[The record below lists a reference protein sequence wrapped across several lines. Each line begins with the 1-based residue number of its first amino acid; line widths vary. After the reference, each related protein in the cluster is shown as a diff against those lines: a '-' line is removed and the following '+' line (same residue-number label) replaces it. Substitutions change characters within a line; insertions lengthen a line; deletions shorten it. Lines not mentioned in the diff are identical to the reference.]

1 MTSPAEVAPEGHLSA
16 AHRSPPRPSI
26 ITQLE
31 FRQAMRDFRSMFPE
45 MEPVVIEAVLRANGG
60 GVDASI
66 DQLLAMAT
74 DNDNERLR
82 TELEATENA
91 EAPPHY
97 SPPPAAPTPP
107 PSYQQATCTGAA
119 AAAAVAATQGGA
131 PSSEEVHAWKPPL
144 LGPLPPGFLRLGRP
158 HPRPTSPPPPQAT
171 QGEQQLNAAVLQQRM
186 AENARQQRHLS
197 ASGAEAQLLED
208 ERMAILLQNQE
219 FVRQL
224 QSNRDFIR
232 TLNQDIQNQEMERS
246 AGGLVPD
253 DGQPTDAGA
262 EDEPWGTLPHTE
274 ETDAAF
280 RERLKNMG
288 KASRRKFAQ
297 LARLF
302 HRTKKCHFRQMLGD
316 AANPSRD
323 NLLLHE
329 DPGQLEEE
337 MHPQQEPPQGNAT
350 TLAHPTL
357 AAAPHVRQECRGEG
371 GKTLLNKSC
380 LSLWV
385 GPLFQGSTGLNCPA
399 DLLDKGHWS
408 SRLSLVSSASHRS
421 KDMFL
426 HL

>member
-1 MTSPAEVAPEGHLSA
+1 MTSPAEVASEERLSTPN
-16 AHRSPPRPSI
+16 RSPPRRPPV
-26 ITQLE
+26 TQLE

-45 MEPVVIEAVLRANGG
+45 MEAVVIEAVLRANGG
-60 GVDASI
+60 AVDASI

-107 PSYQQATCTGAA
+107 PSYQQATSTPTADQGA
-119 AAAAVAATQGGA
+119 Q
-131 PSSEEVHAWKPPL
+131 EEARAWKPPL
-144 LGPLPPGFLRLGRP
+144 LGPLPPGFLRISRP
-158 HPRPTSPPPPQAT
+158 HHRPSCSPPQSQAT
-171 QGEQQLNAAVLQQRM
+171 GELSTAMLQQRM
-186 AENARQQRHLS
+186 AENVRQQRRLS
-197 ASGAEAQLLED
+197 SGAAEAEAQLLED

-219 FVRQL
+219 FMRQL

-232 TLNQDIQNQEMERS
+232 TLNQDILSQEMERS
-246 AGGLVPD
+246 AGLVPD
-253 DGQPTDAGA
+253 DGRPADAS
-262 EDEPWGTLPHTE
+262 EDEPWGNLPHTE

-323 NLLLHE
+323 NLLLQE
-329 DPGQLEEE
+329 DPGSSEEDTE
-337 MHPQQEPPQGNAT
+337 ARLQQEQ
-350 TLAHPTL
+350 HIQPT
-357 AAAPHVRQECRGEG
+357 
-371 GKTLLNKSC
+371 
-380 LSLWV
+380 
-385 GPLFQGSTGLNCPA
+385 
-399 DLLDKGHWS
+399 KGCSGTS
-408 SRLSLVSSASHRS
+408 SVSRDSR
-421 KDMFL
+421 
-426 HL
+426 

>member
-1 MTSPAEVAPEGHLSA
+1 
-16 AHRSPPRPSI
+16 
-26 ITQLE
+26 
-31 FRQAMRDFRSMFPE
+31 
-45 MEPVVIEAVLRANGG
+45 
-60 GVDASI
+60 
-66 DQLLAMAT
+66 MAT

-107 PSYQQATCTGAA
+107 PSYQQATCA
-119 AAAAVAATQGGA
+119 AAAAVATTQGGSVP
-131 PSSEEVHAWKPPL
+131 PSLEEVRAWKPPL

-158 HPRPTSPPPPQAT
+158 HPRPSSPPPLPT
-171 QGEQQLNAAVLQQRM
+171 QGEQQQQLNVLQQRM
-186 AENARQQRHLS
+186 AENVRQQRHLP
-197 ASGAEAQLLED
+197 GAEAQLLED

-232 TLNQDIQNQEMERS
+232 TLNQDIQSQEMERS

-253 DGQPTDAGA
+253 DGRPADAGA
-262 EDEPWGTLPHTE
+262 EDEPWGSLPHTE

-337 MHPQQEPPQGNAT
+337 PQPLPSRGPP
-350 TLAHPTL
+350 L
-357 AAAPHVRQECRGEG
+357 G
-371 GKTLLNKSC
+371 G
-380 LSLWV
+380 
-385 GPLFQGSTGLNCPA
+385 
-399 DLLDKGHWS
+399 
-408 SRLSLVSSASHRS
+408 R
-421 KDMFL
+421 
-426 HL
+426 

>member
-1 MTSPAEVAPEGHLSA
+1 MTSPAEVAPEERLSA
-16 AHRSPPRPSI
+16 PNRSPPRRPPV
-26 ITQLE
+26 TQLE

-45 MEPVVIEAVLRANGG
+45 MEAVVIEAVLRANGG
-60 GVDASI
+60 AVDASI

-107 PSYQQATCTGAA
+107 PSYQQATCVPTAA
-119 AAAAVAATQGGA
+119 QANQGT
-131 PSSEEVHAWKPPL
+131 PSSGTQEEARAWKPPL
-144 LGPLPPGFLRLGRP
+144 LGPLPPGFLRISRP
-158 HPRPTSPPPPQAT
+158 HHRPSSSPPQSQAVT
-171 QGEQQLNAAVLQQRM
+171 AATGELSTAMLQQRM
-186 AENARQQRHLS
+186 AENVRQQRRLS
-197 ASGAEAQLLED
+197 SGGAAEAETQLLED

-219 FVRQL
+219 FMRQL

-232 TLNQDIQNQEMERS
+232 TLNQDIQSQEMERS
-246 AGGLVPD
+246 AGLVPD
-253 DGQPTDAGA
+253 DGRPATEAT

-329 DPGQLEEE
+329 DPGSSEEDAE
-337 MHPQQEPPQGNAT
+337 ARLHQEQRQAQ
-350 TLAHPTL
+350 PTKGCPGSSPL
-357 AAAPHVRQECRGEG
+357 G
-371 GKTLLNKSC
+371 G
-380 LSLWV
+380 
-385 GPLFQGSTGLNCPA
+385 
-399 DLLDKGHWS
+399 D
-408 SRLSLVSSASHRS
+408 SR
-421 KDMFL
+421 
-426 HL
+426 

>member
-1 MTSPAEVAPEGHLSA
+1 MTSPAEVAPEERLSA
-16 AHRSPPRPSI
+16 PNHSPPRRPPV
-26 ITQLE
+26 TQLE

-45 MEPVVIEAVLRANGG
+45 MEAVVIEAVLRANGG
-60 GVDASI
+60 AVDASI

-97 SPPPAAPTPP
+97 SPPPAAPP
-107 PSYQQATCTGAA
+107 PSYQQATCAPTAA
-119 AAAAVAATQGGA
+119 PARTPGTQ
-131 PSSEEVHAWKPPL
+131 EEARAWKPPL
-144 LGPLPPGFLRLGRP
+144 LGPLPPGFLRISRP
-158 HPRPTSPPPPQAT
+158 HHRPSSSPPPSQAA
-171 QGEQQLNAAVLQQRM
+171 GELSTAMLQQRM
-186 AENARQQRHLS
+186 AENVRQQRRLS
-197 ASGAEAQLLED
+197 SGAAEAETQLLED

-219 FVRQL
+219 FMRQL

-232 TLNQDIQNQEMERS
+232 TLNQDIQSQEMERS
-246 AGGLVPD
+246 AGLVPD
-253 DGQPTDAGA
+253 DGRPADAT

-329 DPGQLEEE
+329 DPGSSEEDAE
-337 MHPQQEPPQGNAT
+337 ARLHQEQRQAQPTKGCPP
-350 TLAHPTL
+350 L
-357 AAAPHVRQECRGEG
+357 G
-371 GKTLLNKSC
+371 G
-380 LSLWV
+380 
-385 GPLFQGSTGLNCPA
+385 
-399 DLLDKGHWS
+399 D
-408 SRLSLVSSASHRS
+408 SR
-421 KDMFL
+421 
-426 HL
+426 

>member
-1 MTSPAEVAPEGHLSA
+1 MTSPAEVASEGRLSEA
-16 AHRSPPRPSI
+16 NRSPPRQPTV
-26 ITQLE
+26 TQLE
-31 FRQAMRDFRSMFPE
+31 FRQAMRDFMSMFPE

-107 PSYQQATCTGAA
+107 PSYQQATCT
-119 AAAAVAATQGGA
+119 AAAAVAAAVQGGV
-131 PSSEEVHAWKPPL
+131 PSSEETRAWKPPL
-144 LGPLPPGFLRLGRP
+144 LGPLPPGFLRLSRP
-158 HPRPTSPPPPQAT
+158 HPRPTSPPPPPQKT
-171 QGEQQLNAAVLQQRM
+171 QGGEQQQQLGAAVLQQRM
-186 AENARQQRHLS
+186 AENVLQQRMAENMRQQRHFP

-246 AGGLVPD
+246 AGLVPD
-253 DGQPTDAGA
+253 DGRPADAST

-329 DPGQLEEE
+329 DPGLLEEE
-337 MHPQQEPPQGNAT
+337 ACPHQEMPPPSKGSP
-350 TLAHPTL
+350 L
-357 AAAPHVRQECRGEG
+357 G
-371 GKTLLNKSC
+371 G
-380 LSLWV
+380 
-385 GPLFQGSTGLNCPA
+385 
-399 DLLDKGHWS
+399 
-408 SRLSLVSSASHRS
+408 R
-421 KDMFL
+421 
-426 HL
+426 